1 MKTILTAALALT
13 LCCSLAG
20 CAAAPKLGKAD
31 TSGFN
36 GANTTVFVEYII
48 SPDEELSAAEISKQH
63 SVRYEEIK
71 LVLLEYGFNPVVSG
85 SENSGITNFH
95 VKITES
101 VAEDITGE
109 WTGAAGATAVLFT
122 LGIVPA
128 IFTYSSRLHY
138 ELWAGQELIHTIDT
152 PAQWDEAVGLIS
164 LSSTLSGA
172 DAAKAKARTNAHDS
186 VIRLW
191 IEQGSFE

>member
-1 MKTILTAALALT
+1 MKTILTVVLTLT
-13 LCCSLAG
+13 LCCSLTG

-31 TSGFN
+31 TTGFDA
-36 GANTTVFVEYII
+36 ANATVFVEYLI
-48 SPDEELSAAEISKQH
+48 PPNEELSAAEISKQH
-63 SVRYEEIK
+63 NLRYEEIK
-71 LVLLEYGFNPVVSG
+71 KVLQDHGFNPVSDGTV
-85 SENSGITNFH
+85 NFH
-95 VKITES
+95 IKITES

-152 PAQWDEAVGLIS
+152 PAQWDEAIGLVS

-172 DAAKAKARTNAHDS
+172 DAAKAKARTTAHDS